1 MRLVI
6 LAEEPPAEVRAQLVF
21 LEVCTEEKLLSLFS
35 LYKVKAGL
43 RALPF
48 LRLAGI
54 TPDEVGEAIRPGDLV
69 AWPLPERPGRKSRWM
84 LMLA

>member
-1 MRLVI
+1 MRLVV
-6 LAEEPPAEVRAQLVF
+6 LAEEPPAELRAQLVF
-21 LEVCTEEKLLSLFS
+21 FEVCTEEKLLSLTS
-35 LYKVKAGL
+35 LYPVKAEP

-48 LRLAGI
+48 LRLCGVKVS
-54 TPDEVGEAIRPGDLV
+54 EVGKTIRPGDLV